1 MQTFL
6 PYGDPVRTAKV
17 LDNKRLG
24 KQRVETIQIAR
35 NLLGITESKKKGWS
49 NHPAVKMWKGHEPY
63 LIKIYL
69 RAILDEWNARGFKN
83 AKCEEH
89 YKELYRHV
97 AARQPVQ
104 PRWFCEPVFQSHRSR
119 LIQKNK
125 EFYEPLFPGTPN
137 DLEYV
142 WPVA

>member
-35 NLLGITESKKKGWS
+35 RLLEISEGTGWS

-69 RAILDEWNARGFKN
+69 RAILDEWIARGFKN
-83 AKCEEH
+83 EKCEQH
-89 YKELYRHV
+89 YTELYRHV
-97 AARQPVQ
+97 AARSAVQ
-104 PRWFCEPVFQSHRSR
+104 PRWFCESVFESHRSR
-119 LIQKNK
+119 LIQKDPD
-125 EFYEPLFPGTPN
+125 FYRPLFPGTPE
-137 DLEYV
+137 DLEYI
-142 WPVA
+142 WPEA